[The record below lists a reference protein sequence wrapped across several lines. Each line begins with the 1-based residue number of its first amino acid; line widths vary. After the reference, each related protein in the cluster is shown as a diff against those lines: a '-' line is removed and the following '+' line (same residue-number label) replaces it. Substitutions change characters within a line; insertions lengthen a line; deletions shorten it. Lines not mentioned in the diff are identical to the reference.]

1 MDSKVAREILVN
13 LVEGIDP
20 DSGEVLAPDSVLQ
33 RASILRALLAGAS
46 ALQVSESRAARRA
59 QLPPN
64 VGRPWDAAEEAE
76 LVGRFKSGFALDE
89 IARVH
94 ERTVRAIQVRLG
106 RLGLAP
112 AVSSLP
118 EPTLGQ
124 ATPTPNAARSSS
136 DAD

>member
-20 DSGEVLAPDSVLQ
+20 DSGEALAPDSVLQ
-33 RASILRALLAGAS
+33 RASILRAMLAGAN

-76 LVGRFKSGFALDE
+76 LAKRFTSGAALEE
-89 IARVH
+89 IADVH
-94 ERTVRAIQVRLG
+94 ERTVRAIQLRLG

-118 EPTLGQ
+118 DPSLGQ
-124 ATPTPNAARSSS
+124 ATPTPNAGRSSS
-136 DAD
+136 DVD